1 MPTPSVRATKKE
13 RKNKREAYR
22 GKQLVE
28 CVVVVVVVGAA
39 LAAGTGGDTPATAK
53 AVAVAAALSMVM
65 VMVMVMIMIM
75 IIVVLPQA
83 DVAQHRFKLFE
94 RQDLGALGGVLVHEV
109 VGKVVERHVGD
120 RVLVVLGGR
129 DDRRRPQRR
138 RSTHQDRQG
147 PHQTRH
153 DKVSGLQR
161 EW

>member
-1 MPTPSVRATKKE
+1 MPTPSVRASKKE

-28 CVVVVVVVGAA
+28 CIVVVVVVGAA
-39 LAAGTGGDTPATAK
+39 LAAGTGGDTAATAK
-53 AVAVAAALSMVM
+53 AVAVAALGV
-65 VMVMVMIMIM
+65 VMVMVMIMIF
-75 IIVVLPQA
+75 VVLPQA

-94 RQDLGALGGVLVHEV
+94 RQDFGALGGVLVHEV

-138 RSTHQDRQG
+138 RSTHQGRQG